1 MLLNLYLEKMCIES
15 GGATFLVKE
24 YRMFMFWWKLALNT
38 LMIAIGGKIWF
49 MILNLQL
56 VLSSALHQDLEQF
69 ESLESWKYLHCF
81 KLAILFSTSENQN
94 RAVMEAHRVRKGKN
108 KWQSVK
114 MKWGVWQNSINW
126 LLLFPQDKGFRIF
139 LYFQQYRLF
148 NCYWF
153 AHIMFSPI
161 TRTIT

>member
-1 MLLNLYLEKMCIES
+1 MAKIIVPFFSKNIEDLK
-15 GGATFLVKE
+15 FLCFGK
-24 YRMFMFWWKLALNT
+24 KSDLNT
-38 LMIAIGGKIWF
+38 LMIAIGVKIWF
-49 MILNLQL
+49 MIVNLQL

-139 LYFQQYRLF
+139 L
-148 NCYWF
+148 
-153 AHIMFSPI
+153 
-161 TRTIT
+161 